1 MVYSVTLTN
10 SHLKKSSLPKNGPM
24 EAKTDGLIIFYTC
37 CCVCILILKS
47 QTPSDQKLYT
57 FEIRRSYCELSD

>member
-24 EAKTDGLIIFYTC
+24 EAKNDGLIKFYTF
-37 CCVCILILKS
+37 CCVCILILKF
-47 QTPSDQKLYT
+47 QIPSDQKLYT
-57 FEIRRSYCELSD
+57 FARKSSD